1 MSNERA
7 LYNPND
13 GLTGR
18 GGGPYLDQ
26 EEDRLA
32 EERRARIEGREP
44 DLENPPASG
53 GTVLVTAGQ
62 LLANQGVNNLPSVTG
77 SVAQDQELAVK
88 SLSDNEDTALKARA
102 VLPDEAF
109 TPADAGADLSIR
121 SALMTDGEMGEGE
134 KNTEPNKD
142 RQAAAKKTTAAVKKT
157 TSKKTTAKSKNST
170 APKSSSDRSEDPA
183 GTRSTAK

>member
-1 MSNERA
+1 MTEERR

-18 GGGPYLDQ
+18 GGGPYLDL

-62 LLANQGVNNLPSVTG
+62 LLANQGVNNLPSV
-77 SVAQDQELAVK
+77 SDSIASDQEAAVK
-88 SLSDNEDTALKARA
+88 SLADNEETALKARA
-102 VLPDEAF
+102 VLPGDAF
-109 TPADAGADLSIR
+109 TPPSDEVDTSMR
-121 SALMTDGEMGEGE
+121 SALMTDGSVPEGE
-134 KNTEPNKD
+134 SNLEPQDNEPEADNPFPEDNPEAPAQENASDAADD
-142 RQAAAKKTTAAVKKT
+142 R
-157 TSKKTTAKSKNST
+157 ST
-170 APKSSSDRSEDPA
+170 DSSEDPS
-183 GTRSTAK
+183 GTFPTAK